1 MIKLR
6 NFFKSFGPKNVLR
19 SLDLDVDSGEIVTIR
34 GKNGSGKTTFLKAL
48 STLEK
53 PDDYDLA
60 EIDGF
65 DLVRNSEEVRARVG
79 FLSHNPPY
87 YPELTG
93 LENLDFWLDLHP
105 GNYDSNYSGEL
116 LAQVGLIMFKD
127 DMAGNYSRGM
137 IQRLGFAI
145 SIAHSPT
152 TLLLDEPL
160 TGLDDDGSQIIEDHL
175 LRLKDNG
182 CSILLSSHDEIS
194 FADRVLELEDGA
206 LK

>member
-6 NFFKSFGPKNVLR
+6 NFFKSFGLKNVLR
-19 SLDLDVDSGEIVTIR
+19 SLDLDLDSGEILSIR
-34 GKNGSGKTTFLKAL
+34 GKNGSGKTTLLKVL

-60 EIDGF
+60 EVDGF
-65 DLVRNSEEVRARVG
+65 DLVSDSEEIRSRMG
-79 FLSHNPPY
+79 FLSHNPPF

-105 GNYDSNYSGEL
+105 VDYASDYSSEI
-116 LAQVGLIMFKD
+116 LAQVGLIMFKN

-145 SIAHSPT
+145 AIAHSPT
-152 TLLLDEPL
+152 TLLLDEPF
-160 TGLDDDGSQIIEDHL
+160 TGLDGEGTEIIEQHL
-175 LRLKDNG
+175 FRLKEDG
-182 CSILLSSHDEIS
+182 CSILLSSHEDLS
-194 FADRVLELEDGA
+194 FADRTLELDEGA

>member
-19 SLDLDVDSGEIVTIR
+19 SLDLDVESGEIVTIR
-34 GKNGSGKTTFLKAL
+34 GKNGSGKTTLLKAL

-79 FLSHNPPY
+79 FQSHNPPY

-116 LAQVGLIMFKD
+116 LAQVGLVMFKD
-127 DMAGNYSRGM
+127 DMSGNYSRGM

-145 SIAHSPT
+145 AIAHSPT

-160 TGLDDDGSQIIEDHL
+160 TGLDDDGNQILEDHL

>member
-19 SLDLDVDSGEIVTIR
+19 SLDLDIDSGEIVVIK
-34 GKNGSGKTTFLKAL
+34 GKNGSGKTTLLKAL

-60 EIDGF
+60 EIDEF
-65 DLVRNSEEVRARVG
+65 DLVSNSEEIRSRVG
-79 FLSHNPPY
+79 FLSHNPPF
-87 YPELTG
+87 YPELSG

-105 GNYDSNYSGEL
+105 AEYGLDYASVM
-116 LAQVGLIMFKD
+116 LAKVGLIMFKD

-137 IQRLGFAI
+137 IQRLGFATA
-145 SIAHSPT
+145 IAHSPT
-152 TLLLDEPL
+152 TLLLDEPF
-160 TGLDDDGSQIIEDHL
+160 TGLDGEGSEIIEQHL
-175 LRLKDNG
+175 LRLKEDS
-182 CSILLSSHDEIS
+182 CSILLSSHDDIS
-194 FADRVLELEDGA
+194 FADQTLELDQGA

>member
-19 SLDLDVDSGEIVTIR
+19 SLDLDVESGEIVTIR
-34 GKNGSGKTTFLKAL
+34 GKNGSGKTTLLKAL

-79 FLSHNPPY
+79 FQSHNPPY

-145 SIAHSPT
+145 AIAHSPT

>member
-19 SLDLDVDSGEIVTIR
+19 SLDLDVESGEIVTIR
-34 GKNGSGKTTFLKAL
+34 GKNGSSKTTLLKAL

-127 DMAGNYSRGM
+127 DMSGNYSRGM

-145 SIAHSPT
+145 AIAHSPT

>member
-19 SLDLDVDSGEIVTIR
+19 SLDLDVESGEIVTIR
-34 GKNGSGKTTFLKAL
+34 GKNGSGKTTLLKAL

-60 EIDGF
+60 ETDGF

-145 SIAHSPT
+145 AIAHSPT

-160 TGLDDDGSQIIEDHL
+160 TGLDDDGSQILEDHL

>member
-19 SLDLDVDSGEIVTIR
+19 SLDLDVDSGEIVTIK
-34 GKNGSGKTTFLKAL
+34 GKNGSGKTTLLKAL
-48 STLEK
+48 STLER

-65 DLVRNSEEVRARVG
+65 DLVSNSEEVRSRVG
-79 FLSHNPPY
+79 FLSHNPPF

-93 LENLDFWLDLHP
+93 IENLDFWLDLHP
-105 GNYDSNYSGEL
+105 GNYDSNYSGEM

-145 SIAHSPT
+145 AIAHSPT
-152 TLLLDEPL
+152 TLLLDEPF

-182 CSILLSSHDEIS
+182 CSILLSSHDDIL
-194 FADRVLELEDGA
+194 FTDRTLELEEGV

>member
-1 MIKLR
+1 MIRLR

-19 SLDLDVDSGEIVTIR
+19 SLDLDVDSGEIVIIK
-34 GKNGSGKTTFLKAL
+34 GKNGSGKTTLLKAL

-65 DLVRNSEEVRARVG
+65 DLVSNSEEIRSRVG
-79 FLSHNPPY
+79 FLSHNPPF

-93 LENLDFWLDLHP
+93 LENLNFWLDLHP
-105 GNYDSNYSGEL
+105 AENNSDYASEM
-116 LAQVGLIMFKD
+116 LAKVGLIMFQD

-145 SIAHSPT
+145 TLAHSPT
-152 TLLLDEPL
+152 TLLLDEPF
-160 TGLDDDGSQIIEDHL
+160 TGLDDEGSKIIEEHL
-175 LRLKDNG
+175 IRLKEND
-182 CSILLSSHDEIS
+182 CSILLVTHDKVTY
-194 FADRVLELEDGA
+194 ADRTVELVRGEI
-206 LK
+206 K

>member
-1 MIKLR
+1 MIRLR

-19 SLDLDVDSGEIVTIR
+19 SLDLDVDSGEIVTIK
-34 GKNGSGKTTFLKAL
+34 GKNGSGKTTLLKAL

-60 EIDGF
+60 EIDEF
-65 DLVRNSEEVRARVG
+65 DLVSNSEEIRSRVG
-79 FLSHNPPY
+79 FLSHNPPF

-105 GNYDSNYSGEL
+105 AEYGSDYASEM
-116 LAQVGLIMFKD
+116 LAKVGLIMFKD

-145 SIAHSPT
+145 AISHSPT
-152 TLLLDEPL
+152 TLLLDEPF
-160 TGLDDDGSQIIEDHL
+160 TGLDDEGSQIIEEHL
-175 LRLKDNG
+175 LRLKENE
-182 CSILLSSHDEIS
+182 CSILLSSHDDIL
-194 FADRVLELEDGA
+194 FTDRALELDEGA

>member
-19 SLDLDVDSGEIVTIR
+19 SLDLDVESGEIVTIR
-34 GKNGSGKTTFLKAL
+34 GKNGSGKTTLLKAL

-137 IQRLGFAI
+137 IQRQGFAI
-145 SIAHSPT
+145 AIAHSPT

-160 TGLDDDGSQIIEDHL
+160 TGLDDDGSQVIEDHL

>member
-19 SLDLDVDSGEIVTIR
+19 SLDLDIDSGEIVVIK
-34 GKNGSGKTTFLKAL
+34 GKNGSGKTTLLKAL

-145 SIAHSPT
+145 AIAHSPT

>member
-1 MIKLR
+1 MVQ
-6 NFFKSFGPKNVLR
+6 NVLR
-19 SLDLDVDSGEIVTIR
+19 SLDLDVESGEIVTIR
-34 GKNGSGKTTFLKAL
+34 GKNGSGKTTLLKAL

-145 SIAHSPT
+145 AIAHSPT

>member
-19 SLDLDVDSGEIVTIR
+19 SLDLDVESGEIVTIR
-34 GKNGSGKTTFLKAL
+34 GKNGSGKTTLLKAL

-145 SIAHSPT
+145 AIAHSPT

-160 TGLDDDGSQIIEDHL
+160 TGLDDDGSQILEDHL

-194 FADRVLELEDGA
+194 FADRVLDLEDGA

>member
-19 SLDLDVDSGEIVTIR
+19 SLELDVESGEIVTIR
-34 GKNGSGKTTFLKAL
+34 GKNGSGKTTLLKAL

-127 DMAGNYSRGM
+127 DMSGNYSRGM

-145 SIAHSPT
+145 AIAHSPT

-160 TGLDDDGSQIIEDHL
+160 TGLDDDGSQILEDHL

>member
-19 SLDLDVDSGEIVTIR
+19 SLDLDVESGEIVTIR
-34 GKNGSGKTTFLKAL
+34 GKNGSGKTTLLKAL

-105 GNYDSNYSGEL
+105 GNYDSNYSDEL

-145 SIAHSPT
+145 AIAHSPT

>member
-19 SLDLDVDSGEIVTIR
+19 SLDLDVESGEIVTIR
-34 GKNGSGKTTFLKAL
+34 GKNGSGKTTLLKAL

-105 GNYDSNYSGEL
+105 GNYESNSSGEL

-145 SIAHSPT
+145 AIAHSPT

>member
-19 SLDLDVDSGEIVTIR
+19 SLDLDVESGEIVTIR
-34 GKNGSGKTTFLKAL
+34 GKNGSGKTTLLKAL

-105 GNYDSNYSGEL
+105 GKYDSNYSGEL

-145 SIAHSPT
+145 AIAHSPT

-160 TGLDDDGSQIIEDHL
+160 TGLDDDGSQILEDHL

>member
-19 SLDLDVDSGEIVTIR
+19 SLDLDVESGEIVTIR
-34 GKNGSGKTTFLKAL
+34 GKNGSGKTTLLKAL

-65 DLVRNSEEVRARVG
+65 DLARNSEEVRARVG

-145 SIAHSPT
+145 AIAHSPT

-160 TGLDDDGSQIIEDHL
+160 TGLDDDGSQILEDHL

>member
-19 SLDLDVDSGEIVTIR
+19 SLDLDVESGEIVTIR
-34 GKNGSGKTTFLKAL
+34 GKNGSGKTTLLKAL

-145 SIAHSPT
+145 AIAHSPT

-160 TGLDDDGSQIIEDHL
+160 TGLDDDGNQIIEDHL

>member
-19 SLDLDVDSGEIVTIR
+19 SLDLDVESGEIVTIR
-34 GKNGSGKTTFLKAL
+34 GKNGSSKTTLLKAL

-145 SIAHSPT
+145 AIAHSPT

-160 TGLDDDGSQIIEDHL
+160 TGLDEDGSQIIEDHL

>member
-19 SLDLDVDSGEIVTIR
+19 SLDLDVESGEIVTIR
-34 GKNGSGKTTFLKAL
+34 GKNGSGKTTLLKAL

-127 DMAGNYSRGM
+127 DMSGNYSRGM

-145 SIAHSPT
+145 AIAHSPT

-160 TGLDDDGSQIIEDHL
+160 TGLDDDGSQILEDHL

-194 FADRVLELEDGA
+194 FADRFLELEDGA

>member
-19 SLDLDVDSGEIVTIR
+19 SLDLDVDSGEIVTIK
-34 GKNGSGKTTFLKAL
+34 GKNGSGKTTLLKAL
-48 STLEK
+48 STLER

-65 DLVRNSEEVRARVG
+65 DLISNSEEVRSRVG
-79 FLSHNPPY
+79 FLSHNPPF

-105 GNYDSNYSGEL
+105 SNYDSNYSGEV

-145 SIAHSPT
+145 AIAHSPT
-152 TLLLDEPL
+152 TLLLDEPF

-175 LRLKDNG
+175 LRLKGNG
-182 CSILLSSHDEIS
+182 CSILLSSHDDIP
-194 FADRVLELEDGA
+194 FTDRALELGEGA

>member
-19 SLDLDVDSGEIVTIR
+19 SLDLDVDSGEIVTIK
-34 GKNGSGKTTFLKAL
+34 GKNGSGKTTLLKAL
-48 STLEK
+48 STLER

-65 DLVRNSEEVRARVG
+65 DLVSNSEEVRARVG
-79 FLSHNPPY
+79 FLSHNPPF

-105 GNYDSNYSGEL
+105 GNYDSNYSGEM

-145 SIAHSPT
+145 AIAHSPT
-152 TLLLDEPL
+152 TLLLDEPF

-182 CSILLSSHDEIS
+182 CSILLSSHDDIS
-194 FADRVLELEDGA
+194 FTDRALELEEGA

>member
-19 SLDLDVDSGEIVTIR
+19 SLDLDVESGEIVTIR
-34 GKNGSGKTTFLKAL
+34 GKNGSGKTTLLKAL

-87 YPELTG
+87 YPELSG

-145 SIAHSPT
+145 AIAHSPT

-194 FADRVLELEDGA
+194 FADRILELEDGA

>member
-19 SLDLDVDSGEIVTIR
+19 SLDLDVESGEIVTIR
-34 GKNGSGKTTFLKAL
+34 GKNGSGKTTLLKAL

-145 SIAHSPT
+145 AIAHSPT

-160 TGLDDDGSQIIEDHL
+160 TGLDDDGSQILEDHL

-194 FADRVLELEDGA
+194 FADRVPELEDGA

>member
-19 SLDLDVDSGEIVTIR
+19 SLDLDVDSGEIVTIK
-34 GKNGSGKTTFLKAL
+34 GKNGSGKTTLLKVL

-60 EIDGF
+60 EVDGF
-65 DLVRNSEEVRARVG
+65 DLVSSSEEVRSRIG
-79 FLSHNPPY
+79 FLSHNPPF

-93 LENLDFWLDLHP
+93 IENLQFWLDLQP
-105 GNYDSNYSGEL
+105 ISYSLDYASEM
-116 LAQVGLIMFKD
+116 LAKVGLIMFKD

-145 SIAHSPT
+145 AIAHSPT
-152 TLLLDEPL
+152 TLLLDEPF
-160 TGLDDDGSQIIEDHL
+160 TGLDDEGSQIIEEHL
-175 LRLKDNG
+175 LRMKDND
-182 CSILLSSHDEIS
+182 CSILLSSHSDIS
-194 FADRVLELEDGA
+194 ITDKTLELDRGA

>member
-19 SLDLDVDSGEIVTIR
+19 SLDLDVASGEIVTIK
-34 GKNGSGKTTFLKAL
+34 GKNGSGKTTLLKAL
-48 STLEK
+48 STLER

-65 DLVRNSEEVRARVG
+65 DLVSNSEEVRARVG
-79 FLSHNPPY
+79 FLSHNPPF

-105 GNYDSNYSGEL
+105 GNYDYNYSGEM

-145 SIAHSPT
+145 AIAHSPT
-152 TLLLDEPL
+152 TLLLDEPF

-175 LRLKDNG
+175 LRLKENG
-182 CSILLSSHDEIS
+182 CSILLSSHDDIS
-194 FADRVLELEDGA
+194 FTDRALELDEGA

>member
-19 SLDLDVDSGEIVTIR
+19 SLDLDVESGEIVTIR
-34 GKNGSGKTTFLKAL
+34 GKNGSGKTTLLKAL

-145 SIAHSPT
+145 AIAHSPT

-160 TGLDDDGSQIIEDHL
+160 TGLDEDGSQIIEDHL

>member
-19 SLDLDVDSGEIVTIR
+19 SLDLDVESGEIVAIR
-34 GKNGSGKTTFLKAL
+34 GKNGSGKTTLLKAL

-60 EIDGF
+60 ETDGF

-145 SIAHSPT
+145 AIAHSPT

-160 TGLDDDGSQIIEDHL
+160 TGLDDDGSQILEDHL

>member
-19 SLDLDVDSGEIVTIR
+19 SLDLDVESGEIVTIR
-34 GKNGSGKTTFLKAL
+34 GKNGSGKTTLLKAL

-145 SIAHSPT
+145 AIAHSPT

-194 FADRVLELEDGA
+194 FADRALGLEDGA

>member
-19 SLDLDVDSGEIVTIR
+19 SLDLDVAAGEIVTIK
-34 GKNGSGKTTFLKAL
+34 GKNGSGKTTLLKAL

-65 DLVRNSEEVRARVG
+65 DLVSNSEEVRARVG
-79 FLSHNPPY
+79 FLSHNPPF

-105 GNYDSNYSGEL
+105 GNYDSNYSGEV

-145 SIAHSPT
+145 AIAHSPT
-152 TLLLDEPL
+152 TLLLDEPF

-175 LRLKDNG
+175 LRLKENG
-182 CSILLSSHDEIS
+182 CSILLSSHDDIS
-194 FADRVLELEDGA
+194 FTDRALELEEGA

>member
-19 SLDLDVDSGEIVTIR
+19 SLDLDVASGEIVTIK
-34 GKNGSGKTTFLKAL
+34 GKNGSGKTTLLKAL
-48 STLEK
+48 STLER

-65 DLVRNSEEVRARVG
+65 DLVSNSEEVRARVG
-79 FLSHNPPY
+79 FLSHNPPF

-93 LENLDFWLDLHP
+93 IENLDFWLDLHP
-105 GNYDSNYSGEL
+105 GNYDYNYSGEM

-145 SIAHSPT
+145 AIAHSPT
-152 TLLLDEPL
+152 TLLLDEPF

-175 LRLKDNG
+175 LRLKENG
-182 CSILLSSHDEIS
+182 CSILLSSHDDIS
-194 FADRVLELEDGA
+194 FTDRALELEEGA

>member
-19 SLDLDVDSGEIVTIR
+19 SLDLDVESGEIVTIR
-34 GKNGSGKTTFLKAL
+34 GKNGSGKTTLLKAL

-145 SIAHSPT
+145 AIAHSPT

-160 TGLDDDGSQIIEDHL
+160 TSLDDDGSQILEDHL

>member
-6 NFFKSFGPKNVLR
+6 NFFKSFGLKNVLR
-19 SLDLDVDSGEIVTIR
+19 SLDLDLDSGEILSIR
-34 GKNGSGKTTFLKAL
+34 GKNGSGKTTLLKVL

-60 EIDGF
+60 EVDGF
-65 DLVRNSEEVRARVG
+65 DLVSDSEEIRSRMG
-79 FLSHNPPY
+79 FLSHNPPF

-105 GNYDSNYSGEL
+105 VDYASDFSSEI
-116 LAQVGLIMFKD
+116 LAQVGLIMFKN

-145 SIAHSPT
+145 AIAHSPT
-152 TLLLDEPL
+152 TLLLDEPF
-160 TGLDDDGSQIIEDHL
+160 TGLDGEGTEIIEQHL
-175 LRLKDNG
+175 LRLKEVG
-182 CSILLSSHDEIS
+182 CSILLSSHEDLS
-194 FADRVLELEDGA
+194 FADRTLELDEGA